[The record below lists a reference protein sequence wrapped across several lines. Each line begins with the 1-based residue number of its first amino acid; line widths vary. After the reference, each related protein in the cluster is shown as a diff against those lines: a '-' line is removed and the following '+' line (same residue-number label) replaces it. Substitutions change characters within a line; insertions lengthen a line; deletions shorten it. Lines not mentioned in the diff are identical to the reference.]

1 MANKKSDDTQWKF
14 NDLKITEAE
23 MGYWTKEI
31 NNSREFRK
39 KHFYNDESNTGIAKD
54 CLDYYLGKQEIQSA
68 GLETPIVDN
77 QIAPIVN
84 TFMAAILYQNPE
96 IMVNLKRQSEIP
108 YQKEIAK
115 SVFSYFQT
123 ELKMGWQNQ
132 QALFDGYVTG
142 LGVKTNGYDSEFD
155 TIEEKE
161 KITKTVKKRRGLGRG
176 KGWKTVEE
184 EVEEEIIKRREW
196 ITKEFPSNL
205 RHSPFMTLVDPRAK
219 SALPFDG
226 KWVCLEYEVPYNE
239 VKGNPAFTNTED
251 LAPSGAV
258 GTDKEKIQWDDYKR
272 SMCHLYQ
279 IQISRK
285 DGLYVLTL
293 AKDYDKPLRYIK
305 YPFEVEGFLTTFLT
319 LNPTADAFYA
329 PSDLW
334 DLIPLQDEV
343 NYIQSRMLEAIY
355 KFLPKI
361 GIMKD
366 MLPDEEE
373 VKNAIAKGDIGT
385 ILTLQSATVGTGHP
399 QQAIQ
404 VLNFQLDLNDKMAVL
419 QNLKNDMRLRSG
431 VTEAELTGRT
441 DSKTATEASIGAR
454 GSFTRIT
461 ARREKLRQFL
471 KEDLRKFAQIVIQA
485 ADFPLLIRITGIRE
499 VDPLTGVPV
508 TERWLQLNR
517 VDEALKGE
525 FELDI
530 DILSGQQPN
539 VELKRRQIL
548 ETANFLFSPMVEQT
562 LAREG
567 MKIDKTLLI
576 KEFLRTMDQFR
587 EASELVVPMS
597 PQEQQQLAM
606 QQMMQSGALQKMAT
620 APQGPPQADDQT
632 MGQMVA
638 AQQGRI

>member
-1 MANKKSDDTQWKF
+1 
-14 NDLKITEAE
+14 
-23 MGYWTKEI
+23 
-31 NNSREFRK
+31 
-39 KHFYNDESNTGIAKD
+39 
-54 CLDYYLGKQEIQSA
+54 
-68 GLETPIVDN
+68 
-77 QIAPIVN
+77 
-84 TFMAAILYQNPE
+84 
-96 IMVNLKRQSEIP
+96 
-108 YQKEIAK
+108 
-115 SVFSYFQT
+115 
-123 ELKMGWQNQ
+123 
-132 QALFDGYVTG
+132 
-142 LGVKTNGYDSEFD
+142 
-155 TIEEKE
+155 
-161 KITKTVKKRRGLGRG
+161 
-176 KGWKTVEE
+176 
-184 EVEEEIIKRREW
+184 
-196 ITKEFPSNL
+196 
-205 RHSPFMTLVDPRAK
+205 
-219 SALPFDG
+219 
-226 KWVCLEYEVPYNE
+226 
-239 VKGNPAFTNTED
+239 
-251 LAPSGAV
+251 
-258 GTDKEKIQWDDYKR
+258 
-272 SMCHLYQ
+272 
-279 IQISRK
+279 
-285 DGLYVLTL
+285 
-293 AKDYDKPLRYIK
+293 
-305 YPFEVEGFLTTFLT
+305 
-319 LNPTADAFYA
+319 
-329 PSDLW
+329 
-334 DLIPLQDEV
+334 
-343 NYIQSRMLEAIY
+343 
-355 KFLPKI
+355 
-361 GIMKD
+361 
-366 MLPDEEE
+366 
-373 VKNAIAKGDIGT
+373 
-385 ILTLQSATVGTGHP
+385 
-399 QQAIQ
+399 
-404 VLNFQLDLNDKMAVL
+404 
-419 QNLKNDMRLRSG
+419 
-431 VTEAELTGRT
+431 LTGRT